1 MNWTNESLYMSEY
14 GTTLPLSERIRSET
28 EVRLSTN
35 RPATRTITRARPQ
48 SLLASVQ
55 AHLGKASQPQRP
67 SKSVESA
74 ASPSASATSRRAVSR
89 TVTSEGDNIPSLL
102 LRMSDDVPDTLT
114 PSQKDTPS
122 APSTPV
128 IETERIRMSA
138 PSIMAR
144 TRARLGQMR
153 ATPPAPSKHQHP
165 PTTSNATQSATTS
178 SNQLGNHDSTE
189 VGVVVTPDLSP
200 TPKGIEAIELSSP
213 STQFGG
219 INDDIHP
226 LPSENMDAHST
237 IDEGEKSDAEMA
249 HDDDDDDVN
258 PDRRSDM
265 YTTLH
270 PDGGYNHGKG
280 GSPCLQSFIRCVF
293 NHHGV
298 RKGLRGGC

>member
-1 MNWTNESLYMSEY
+1 MNWTNESFHMSES
-14 GTTLPLSERIRSET
+14 GTTLPLSERIRSEI

-89 TVTSEGDNIPSLL
+89 TVTSEGDTIPSLL
-102 LRMSDDVPDTLT
+102 LRMSDGVPDTLK

-128 IETERIRMSA
+128 IETERIRMTA

-153 ATPPAPSKHQHP
+153 ATPPASSKHRHP

-226 LPSENMDAHST
+226 LPSENMAAHST
-237 IDEGEKSDAEMA
+237 IDEGKK
-249 HDDDDDDVN
+249 VGCRN
-258 PDRRSDM
+258 
-265 YTTLH
+265 
-270 PDGGYNHGKG
+270 
-280 GSPCLQSFIRCVF
+280 GS
-293 NHHGV
+293 
-298 RKGLRGGC
+298 